1 MTEPF
6 NYSGE
11 AWGILSAFLTWFVG
25 SLGFWLAFALLTK
38 LGVVHI

>member
-11 AWGILSAFLTWFVG
+11 AWGILSAFLIRVAELPSVRSG
-25 SLGFWLAFALLTK
+25 
-38 LGVVHI
+38 